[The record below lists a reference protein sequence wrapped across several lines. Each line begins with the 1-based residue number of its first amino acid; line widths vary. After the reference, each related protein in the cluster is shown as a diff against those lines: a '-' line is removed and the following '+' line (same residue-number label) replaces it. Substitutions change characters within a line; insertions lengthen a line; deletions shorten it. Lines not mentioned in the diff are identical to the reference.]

1 MSGYSDGGSGW
12 NNRNPF
18 GEDDVTKQ
26 EFVEHEN
33 TKINFDAYEDILME
47 TNNDNLPSLPGL
59 HAIFPVVS
67 GDFLLS
73 SNMNSDCK
81 NNNSFLDAPNTFLLL
96 LFSLLLSLSSVEA
109 QASSPPTD
117 GYEYARFSPSM
128 AIIIVVLVAALF
140 LMGFFS
146 IYIRRC
152 SGDGGSVRA
161 ALSMRRA
168 GRLAAASRGLD
179 SEVLETFPTFAY
191 STVKGLKI
199 GKGALE
205 CAVCLNEFEDEETLR
220 LIPKCDHVFHA
231 ECIDAWLE
239 NHVTCPVCRSDLVP
253 KPGDSTQ
260 TDSQLELGAVEEAD
274 NQTTAATAEGNTDV
288 SIPIGDDAVDQT
300 SQPAVLDR
308 NQSAKATRPPRS
320 KSVRGPSLFE
330 KFRSHSTGHSLVQ
343 PGENTDRF
351 TLRLPED
358 VRKQVISNGL
368 LNRSGSTVRMAGEGS
383 TRKGYRTGEGS
394 SRGRSYRRMG
404 SLDRVAV
411 RSERWVFSKAPS
423 FLSRAFSV
431 TVRSPKV
438 VADNGGA
445 STSSKPV
452 DKIPLNNT
460 LPKSDEPGSK
470 SADSGRP
477 PV

>member
-1 MSGYSDGGSGW
+1 M
-12 NNRNPF
+12 
-18 GEDDVTKQ
+18 V
-26 EFVEHEN
+26 
-33 TKINFDAYEDILME
+33 
-47 TNNDNLPSLPGL
+47 SL
-59 HAIFPVVS
+59 IFY
-67 GDFLLS
+67 
-73 SNMNSDCK
+73 
-81 NNNSFLDAPNTFLLL
+81 
-96 LFSLLLSLSSVEA
+96 SLLLSLSSVEA
-109 QASSPPTD
+109 QPASPPD
-117 GYEYARFSPSM
+117 GYPYARFSSSM

-152 SGDGGSVRA
+152 SNDGGASVRA

-168 GRLAAASRGLD
+168 GRTAAASRGLA

-191 STVKGLKI
+191 ATVKGLKI

-253 KPGDSTQ
+253 KPGESTEAESQVDS
-260 TDSQLELGAVEEAD
+260 GAAEGAD
-274 NQTTAATAEGNTDV
+274 NQTTAPVDESNTHV
-288 SIPIGDDAVDQT
+288 TIPIADDVVDQT
-300 SQPAVLDR
+300 AQPADLDR
-308 NQSAKATRPPRS
+308 NQSTKPNRPPRS
-320 KSVRGPSLFE
+320 KSVRGPRLFE

-358 VRKQVISNGL
+358 VRKQVISNAL

-394 SRGRSYRRMG
+394 SRGRSYKRMG

-411 RSERWVFSKAPS
+411 RSDRWVFSKAPS

-431 TVRSPKV
+431 RSPKIV
-438 VADNGGA
+438 SDNGDA
-445 STSSKPV
+445 STSSKTV
-452 DKIPLNNT
+452 DKIPLNNIG
-460 LPKSDEPGSK
+460 LKSDEPGSK